1 MLKFFKTF
9 ALPLLIGAL
18 LAIIFVQNFPQ
29 FFQGESK
36 QEKLLALS
44 QKPVAL
50 SEQTKVNAAQAPMLN
65 SYNNAVKKAAP
76 AVVNIYTAKEVKQN
90 LNPFF
95 QDPFFRDFFGNQ
107 SPFTRK
113 RLETSL
119 GSGVILTK
127 DGLVVTNEHLIRGAK
142 EIKVALQDGREVFA
156 EFIGAD
162 QQTDIAVLK
171 LDLQDLPI
179 LNLADSEKVLIGDQ
193 VLAIGNPFGIG
204 QTVTQ
209 GIISALGRT
218 GFGNHAFEEFIQTD
232 AAINPGNSGGALV
245 NVKGE
250 LVGINT
256 MIYSKSGG
264 YQGIGFAIP
273 SLLVKK
279 VTQDLVTKGQVVRG
293 WIGAEVKAL
302 NPQLIQALA
311 LKVSEGL
318 LIDGVWR
325 NSPAQKAGILPGDLL
340 IKIDA
345 KSIKTPESFYQT
357 IDATDI
363 NSYVELTLI
372 RNSNLKKI
380 KVKVMQ
386 KPKNLRE

>member
-1 MLKFFKTF
+1 MKKFFKTF

-29 FFQGESK
+29 FFQGANK
-36 QEKLLALS
+36 QEKILALS

-50 SEQTKVNAAQAPMLN
+50 SEQTKANVAQVPMLN

-76 AVVNIYTAKEVKQN
+76 AVVNIYTAKEVEQS

-107 SPFTRK
+107 SHFTRK

-171 LDLQDLPI
+171 LDLQNLPI

-279 VTQDLVTKGQVVRG
+279 VTEDLVTKGQVVRG

-340 IKIDA
+340 IKVDA
-345 KSIKTPESFYQT
+345 KPIKTPESFYQT
-357 IDATDI
+357 IDDANI
-363 NSYVELTLI
+363 NSYLELTLL

-380 KVKVMQ
+380 KVRVMQ
-386 KPKNLRE
+386 KPKNLRQ